1 MGIASGITPLRVT
14 HELHLT
20 DALDASRPEDTRSN
34 TEESTQPDASFRL
47 LLVEDNLADAYLVR
61 EAIRLHEVPLE
72 MQIVED
78 GAEAIG
84 LFDNIEAD
92 TRLACPQAVLLDLN
106 LPKRPGVDVLRRIR
120 QSRRCSWIP
129 VVVITSSDSARDRE
143 ATATLGADYYFRK
156 PSTYD
161 EFMKLGLLLRQ
172 IVNEQSKP
180 QS

>member
-1 MGIASGITPLRVT
+1 MGTAPAITPYRIA

-20 DALDASRPEDTRSN
+20 DALNAPGPEETGSG
-34 TEESTQPDASFRL
+34 TQEPAQPTASFRL
-47 LLVEDNLADAYLVR
+47 LLVEDNVADAYLVR
-61 EAIRLHEVPLE
+61 EAIRLHEVRLE
-72 MQIVED
+72 MQTVED
-78 GAEAIG
+78 GAEAIS
-84 LFDNIEAD
+84 LFDRIEANPK
-92 TRLACPQAVLLDLN
+92 LACPQAVLLDLN
-106 LPKRPGVDVLRRIR
+106 LPKRSGVDVLRRIR

-172 IVNEQSKP
+172 IVDEHSKP